1 MPTRIT
7 LLTDFETRDGY
18 VGAMK
23 GVFASLA
30 PDALVDDIGHD
41 VPPGDVEAAAWAL
54 GAYWNRYPAGTVHV
68 VVVDPGVGTKRDA
81 IAIEVDGRFM
91 VAPDNGV
98 VAWALREADGDAVV
112 VELERPADISST
124 FHGRDLF
131 APVAARLA
139 NGEPLSAV
147 GTPKPGIVRLPWP
160 EPVQHARGVDGV
172 VVHVDRFG
180 NLITNLPAE
189 MVSGDCTIRV
199 GIMEVDVH
207 RTYGDVPSGDLV
219 AHVGSRGLIEIAVR
233 DGRAAERLGGKGH
246 VVSCSPRSPG
256 T

>member
-23 GVFASLA
+23 GVIAQLA
-30 PDALVDDIGHD
+30 PDALVEDIGHD

-81 IAIEVDGRFM
+81 IAIEVDGRFL
-91 VAPDNGV
+91 VGPDNGV
-98 VAWALREADGDAVV
+98 LAWALRDAAGEPVIH
-112 VELERPADISST
+112 ELERPDDISPT

-131 APVAARLA
+131 APAAARLA
-139 NGEPLSAV
+139 AG
-147 GTPKPGIVRLPWP
+147 KPIGSLGARKLGIVRLPWP
-160 EPVQHARGVDGV
+160 EPVAHARGTDGV

-180 NLITNLPAE
+180 NLVTNLPASVVE
-189 MVSGDCTIRV
+189 GDCTIRV
-199 GIMEVDVH
+199 GIMEVDIR
-207 RTYGDVPSGDLV
+207 RTYGDVLPGELV

-233 DGRAAERLGGKGH
+233 DGRAADRLGGRGH
-246 VVSCSPRSPG
+246 AVTCERRG
-256 T
+256 